1 MILVATATSSDAA
14 STEIKPVSLTT
25 NAKGVAIFQV
35 SDTKIQKVTYR
46 ATDVTDGV
54 LLDASATVSYVAS

>member
-1 MILVATATSSDAA
+1 MFATATSSDAA

-54 LLDASATVSYVAS
+54 LLDVTTVSYVAS